1 MTTRSDDETWR
12 PVTGNEFPSAMP
24 ANAAPMVSKSARNR
38 LMLAV
43 AIGLVA
49 SAASSGKGL
58 FSQLPDLLS
67 NLLGVGLVCLSC
79 YIGFRAFKEMLRQG
93 EPPAEKSTTTSSL
106 VGRVDMRCRSLF
118 VSHVEP
124 HLIAEISPDMRE
136 QLYQEARGGLLVLPL
151 VLLGVVTVV
160 DWLYGFSGLDPLDG
174 KAELTFYAVMI
185 GAVIMTFRG
194 SLRAPLDR
202 EVEFRRQHGRWRW
215 ER

>member
-1 MTTRSDDETWR
+1 MTTRSDETWR
-12 PVTGNEFPSAMP
+12 PVTGEEFPSAMP
-24 ANAAPMVSKSARNR
+24 VNAAPMVSKSARNR

-43 AIGLVA
+43 AIGLVG

-67 NLLGVGLVCLSC
+67 NLLGIGLVCLSC
-79 YIGFRAFKEMLRQG
+79 YIGFRAFKEMLHKG
-93 EPPAEKSTTTSSL
+93 EPAAEESTTTYAL
-106 VGRVDMRCRSLF
+106 VGRVDTRCRSLF

-124 HLIAEISPDMRE
+124 YLIAELSPDMRE
-136 QLYQEARGGLLVLPL
+136 HLYQEARSGFLVLPL
-151 VLLGVVTVV
+151 VVLGAFSVVN
-160 DWLYGFSGLDPLDG
+160 WLYGFSGLDPLDG

-185 GAVIMTFRG
+185 GAVIMTFRE

-215 ER
+215 EH